1 MVAYELVEIASVKP
15 DRPLV
20 ETLGSASSGKYWLPG
35 QGIELYMEGF
45 GPGVEPFCLCRPIS
59 LWYAI
64 CNTREKTA
72 SFILTSAR
80 LKFES
85 LRLAVVKNIPQ

>member
-1 MVAYELVEIASVKP
+1 MENRVENTGYLA
-15 DRPLV
+15 R
-20 ETLGSASSGKYWLPG
+20 
-35 QGIELYMEGF
+35 GIELEGF

-64 CNTREKTA
+64 CSTREKTA

-80 LKFES
+80 
-85 LRLAVVKNIPQ
+85 